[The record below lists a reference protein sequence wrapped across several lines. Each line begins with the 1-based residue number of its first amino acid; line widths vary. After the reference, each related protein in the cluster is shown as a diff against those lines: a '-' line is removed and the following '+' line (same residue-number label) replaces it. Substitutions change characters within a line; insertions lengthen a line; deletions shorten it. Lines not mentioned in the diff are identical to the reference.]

1 QGDGRHRDLPVH
13 GQPSPDRGLQSP
25 PDGEHQ
31 ADRHGGQ
38 YWFVGPSAGPGSTGM
53 IKDVQ
58 ANAEKRMKA
67 SLEAFRHELATI
79 RTGRASV
86 SVLDGITVDYYGTP
100 TALNQV
106 AKLAV
111 PDPTLITVQPFDPSI
126 AEAIEKQIRKSDLG
140 LNPANDGKII
150 RVPIPPLTEE
160 RRKQLAK
167 RASQMAEGV
176 RTAVRQI
183 RRDANE
189 EIKKL
194 EKEHTIS
201 QDDEKRGLD
210 EVQKMTDRYVGMIDE
225 LLKTKEKE
233 ILEI

>member
-1 QGDGRHRDLPVH
+1 
-13 GQPSPDRGLQSP
+13 
-25 PDGEHQ
+25 
-31 ADRHGGQ
+31 
-38 YWFVGPSAGPGSTGM
+38 M

-58 ANAEKRMKA
+58 ASCEKKMKA
-67 SLEAFRHELATI
+67 SIEAIRHDLSTI

-86 SVLDGITVDYYGTP
+86 SLFDGITVDYYGTP
-100 TALNQV
+100 TPLNQV

-111 PDPTLITVQPFDPSI
+111 PEPTLITVQPFDPSI
-126 AEAIEKQIRKSDLG
+126 TEAIEKAIRKADLG

-167 RASQMAEGV
+167 KASQIAEGGK
-176 RTAVRQI
+176 TAVRQV

-189 EIKKL
+189 EVKAL
-194 EKEHTIS
+194 EKSHKIS
-201 QDDEKRGLD
+201 QDDEKRGL
-210 EVQKMTDRYVGMIDE
+210 EEIQKLTDRHVAMIDE
-225 LLKTKEKE
+225 MLRSKEKE